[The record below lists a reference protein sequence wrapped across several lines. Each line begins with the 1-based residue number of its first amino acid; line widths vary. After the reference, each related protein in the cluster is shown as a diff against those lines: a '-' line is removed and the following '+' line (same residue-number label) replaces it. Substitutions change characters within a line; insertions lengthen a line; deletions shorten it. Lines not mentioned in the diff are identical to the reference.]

1 MKSNEGGNN
10 MMMIYE
16 LQPGMFTLK
25 KRKRNFRRLFL
36 FRYFTDRALI
46 LFLAVLL
53 LMLSLLF
60 VTKAIAAEKDAPVKT
75 VTSVCIQ
82 PGDSLWS
89 IAESFY
95 SPECGDFQDY
105 ISEIKRSNSLKGDT
119 IHAGAYIIVPY
130 YATEPQDGAETETQ
144 MKK

>member
-1 MKSNEGGNN
+1 MEEGLH
-10 MMMIYE
+10 MMMMYE

-25 KRKRNFRRLFL
+25 KRKRNLRRFFL

-46 LFLAVLL
+46 LFLVVL
-53 LMLSLLF
+53 LMLLSLFF
-60 VTKAIAAEKDAPVKT
+60 VTRVMAMEDGHEPTKT

-89 IAESFY
+89 IAKDFY
-95 SPECGDFQDY
+95 TPECGNFQDY
-105 ISEIKRSNSLKGDT
+105 IMEIKRSNNLKGDT

-130 YATEPQDGAETETQ
+130 YTMEQKSVPNE
-144 MKK
+144 KIN

>member
-1 MKSNEGGNN
+1 

-16 LQPGMFTLK
+16 LQPSMFTLK
-25 KRKRNFRRLFL
+25 RRKRNLRRLFL

-53 LMLSLLF
+53 TVFSLFF
-60 VTKAIAAEKDAPVKT
+60 VTKALAAEDGNAPVKT

-89 IAESFY
+89 IAAAY
-95 SPECGDFQDY
+95 YTPECGNFQDY
-105 ISEIKRSNSLKGDT
+105 VVEIKRSNGLKGDT

-130 YATEPQDGAETETQ
+130 YDIEP
-144 MKK
+144 

>member
-1 MKSNEGGNN
+1 

-16 LQPGMFTLK
+16 LQPGMFTLR

-46 LFLAVLL
+46 LFLVVLL
-53 LMLSLLF
+53 TVLSLFF
-60 VTKAIAAEKDAPVKT
+60 VTKVIAAENGERPVKT

-89 IAESFY
+89 IAETY
-95 SPECGDFQDY
+95 YTPECGDFQDY
-105 ISEIKRSNSLKGDT
+105 ILEIKRSNSLKGDT

-130 YATEPQDGAETETQ
+130 YTTEPQGLAEIDTQ
-144 MKK
+144 VKK